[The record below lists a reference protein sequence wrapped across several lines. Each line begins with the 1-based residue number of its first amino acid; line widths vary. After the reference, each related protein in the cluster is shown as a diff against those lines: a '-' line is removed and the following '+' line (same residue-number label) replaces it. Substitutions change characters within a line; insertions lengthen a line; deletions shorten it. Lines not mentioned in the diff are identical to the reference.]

1 MSPTNRISQ
10 YIAGSL
16 IVVCLAT
23 LPVLAGKL
31 LLWQSLLIVAMVLTA
46 AVIWMLGALPAAT
59 APRPTLI
66 DIALSLF
73 LGLSAISVLGSVYLH
88 DSLVAVGQVV
98 SYILVFWLCQG
109 LGKHSGWR
117 RAVGAA
123 MLAGGL
129 VAAIWGLRE
138 YVQTVAAAGDVTWRI
153 FGSFHNPNLLAG
165 YLLLVLPLAISVL
178 WWWGQHREREDYVV
192 GLVAGVL
199 VVVVLAAA
207 LLLTGSKGGL
217 LAAGAVVIVL
227 AIALPEPGTR
237 AAVWVRWLAVGGLV
251 VAGGLALALPPI
263 STRVVA
269 AFTTQ
274 SHSIAFRYYTWRG
287 TLNMIAARPVW
298 GFGPGSFAYIYP
310 RFAQAGFT
318 RMAHQSYLQI
328 AAESGLPSL
337 IALLTAI
344 SAIVLLAIRRLR
356 AASPAQRAL
365 LVAALA
371 AVVGFLI
378 HNLVD
383 YSWYCP
389 AVALTLWALLGLAI
403 GASAARAQTSRG
415 HAAVTI
421 AVRVAI
427 VLIIIAGLVGSVIG
441 LSAQYRAAQADSLAQ
456 RGLYSQA
463 VQQIKRALQLDP
475 LDAQL
480 YEDLSDYQASRAAFA
495 GPVAVERAVRA
506 RCEAARLRP
515 TEPANYRYLAALY
528 AQMGEAPSAIGAA
541 RRAVKEYPTYVNGWL
556 SLARLYQQADALD
569 QAEDSYRRIV
579 QLYDSPVRKYAA
591 IKEFAQPAYA
601 YAWHF
606 LADQAAQRNETEQEY
621 LYLSIAAKVLTRYL
635 REAPMLRALHELMG
649 SWDEQQYQRL
659 RSLAVEIAGRLTDSG
674 KMRDL
679 MRAGELYLA
688 LDQPNAAQQAL
699 EKLALQAEGKSLSAG
714 EKLFAG
720 RGLVSLAT
728 LLENQQHPS
737 PAQQVLQQGL
747 AWLREGQQETAG
759 ATAVAGWEE
768 DDTQIA
774 DYILTHHQ
782 LPGPQSRMTLIKE
795 EDK

>member
-1 MSPTNRISQ
+1 MSPTSRISQ
-10 YIAGSL
+10 YITGSL
-16 IVVCLAT
+16 IVVCLAA

-31 LLWQSLLIVAMVLTA
+31 SLWQSLLTVAMVLTA

-66 DIALSLF
+66 DIALALF

-98 SYILVFWLCQG
+98 SYVLVFWLCQS
-109 LGKHSGWR
+109 LGKRPGWR

-123 MLAGGL
+123 MLAGGIF
-129 VAAIWGLRE
+129 AATWGLRE

-153 FGSFHNPNLLAG
+153 FGPFYNPNLLAG
-165 YLLLVLPLAISVL
+165 YLLLILPLAISAL
-178 WWWGQHREREDYVV
+178 WWWGQHRGRDGYVV

-199 VVVVLAAA
+199 VVVVLAVA

-217 LAAGAVVIVL
+217 LAAVAVVIVL
-227 AIALPEPGTR
+227 AIALPQPGTR
-237 AAVWVRWLAVGGLV
+237 AGRWMPWLAAGGLI
-251 VAGGLALALPPI
+251 VAAGLALALPPI

-318 RMAHQSYLQI
+318 RMAHQSFLQI
-328 AAESGLPSL
+328 AGESGIPSL

-344 SAIVLLAIRRLR
+344 AAIVVVAIRRLR
-356 AASPAQRAL
+356 AASRAQRAL
-365 LVAALA
+365 LAAALA

-389 AVALTLWALLGLAI
+389 AVAITLWALLGLAI
-403 GASAARAQTSRG
+403 GTSTAQVQTSRG

-427 VLIIIAGLVGSVIG
+427 VLIIVAGLVGSVLG
-441 LSAQYRAAQADSLAQ
+441 LSAQYRAARADSLAQ
-456 RGLYSQA
+456 RGLYSKA

-475 LDAQL
+475 LDAEL
-480 YEDLSDYQASRAAFA
+480 YEDLSDYQASRAAFV
-495 GPVAVERAVRA
+495 GPMAVERAIRA

-528 AQMGEAPSAIGAA
+528 AQMGEVPSAIDAA

-556 SLARLYQQADALD
+556 SLARLYQQAGALD

-579 QLYDSPVRKYAA
+579 QLYDGPVRKYAA
-591 IKEFAQPAYA
+591 IKEFAPPAYA

-649 SWDEQQYQRL
+649 SWDEQHYQRL
-659 RSLAVEIAGRLTDSG
+659 RGLAVEIAGRLTDSG

-688 LDQPNAAQQAL
+688 LDQPSAAQQTL

-728 LLENQQHPS
+728 LLENHQHPS
-737 PAQQVLQQGL
+737 PAQQMLQQGL
-747 AWLREGQQETAG
+747 AWLREGQQQTAG
-759 ATAVAGWEE
+759 ATAVVGWEE

-774 DYILTHHQ
+774 DYILIHHQ
-782 LPGPQSRMTLIKE
+782 LPGPESRMALIKE